1 MRRPT
6 PEPVSSEQ
14 VRELALSVM
23 KADRFPMLATVDG
36 DQPRLRPVSPV
47 MTKGFTVYVAN
58 LRSYQKTI
66 QIEANPKVEL
76 CYLDDSHDQVRV
88 TGVAKIVA
96 STDLLN
102 EIWDSNPLLRS
113 YLGDINDPQ
122 LIIYQIDPIQ
132 VMFMREWSLEYH
144 QVDLQNRSEN

>member
-76 CYLDDSHDQVRV
+76 CYLDDSHDQVRI
-88 TGVAKIVA
+88 TGVANIVA

-102 EIWDSNPLLRS
+102 EIWDSSPLLRS

-122 LIIYQIDPIQ
+122 LIVYQIDPIQ

>member
-76 CYLDDSHDQVRV
+76 CYLDDSHDQVRI

-113 YLGDINDPQ
+113 YLGDINDPR

>member
-76 CYLDDSHDQVRV
+76 CYLDDSHDQVRI
-88 TGVAKIVA
+88 TGVADIVT

-122 LIIYQIDPIQ
+122 LIVYQIDPDQ

-144 QVDLQNRSEN
+144 RVDLDNRSGH

>member
-36 DQPRLRPVSPV
+36 NQPRLRPVSPV

>member
-1 MRRPT
+1 MI
-6 PEPVSSEQ
+6 
-14 VRELALSVM
+14 L
-23 KADRFPMLATVDG
+23 
-36 DQPRLRPVSPV
+36 
-47 MTKGFTVYVAN
+47 MTKC
-58 LRSYQKTI
+58 I
-66 QIEANPKVEL
+66 
-76 CYLDDSHDQVRV
+76 
-88 TGVAKIVA
+88 TGVANIVA